1 MSSDLPDTV
10 DVWRMVQARRSFAG
24 QLPLTRFKRLAGSLA
39 DFVGTVRFD
48 LDFDRDAF
56 GSAYLR
62 LRVDTALPLLCQR
75 TLDVYSQAIVL
86 DQRLGLIRKESDEAA
101 LLPDYEPLLVSPD
114 GQLDLVDVIEDELIL
129 ALPLVPTSPGAPL
142 DHIESVDDED
152 MQDEPRENPF
162 AMLAG
167 LKKH

>member
-1 MSSDLPDTV
+1 
-10 DVWRMVQARRSFAG
+10 MVQARRSFAG
-24 QLPLTRFKRLAGSLA
+24 QLPLARFKRLGGSLA
-39 DFVGTVRFD
+39 DFAGTVNFD

-75 TLDVYSQAIVL
+75 TLDVYSQPVTL

-101 LLPDYEPLLVSPD
+101 LLPDYEPLLVSAD

-142 DHIESVDDED
+142 DHFEPAQED
-152 MQDEPRENPF
+152 TQDEPRENPF
-162 AMLAG
+162 AVLSS

>member
-1 MSSDLPDTV
+1 MSSNLPDTV
-10 DVWRMVQARRSFAG
+10 DVWRMVQARRSFTG
-24 QLPLTRFKRLAGSLA
+24 QLPLSRFKRLGASLA
-39 DFVGTVRFD
+39 ERDGTVSFD

-62 LRVDTALPLLCQR
+62 LRVDTALSLQCQR
-75 TLDVYSQAIVL
+75 TLDVYSQPISL
-86 DQRLGLIRKESDEAA
+86 DQHLGLIRTESDEAG
-101 LLPDYEPLLVSPD
+101 LLPEYEPLLVSAD

-142 DHIESVDDED
+142 EHIESVEED
-152 MQDEPRENPF
+152 TQDEPRENPF
-162 AMLAG
+162 AMLAS

>member
-1 MSSDLPDTV
+1 MSSDLPETV

-24 QLPLTRFKRLAGSLA
+24 QLPLTRFKRLSGSLA
-39 DFVGTVRFD
+39 ETTGTVTFD
-48 LDFDRDAF
+48 LDFDRDGF

-75 TLDVYSQAIVL
+75 TLDVYSQPISL
-86 DQRLGLIRKESDEAA
+86 DQRLGLLQKESDEAG
-101 LLPDYEPLLVSPD
+101 LLPEYEPLLVSPD

-142 DHIESVDDED
+142 DHIESVDEHT
-152 MQDEPRENPF
+152 QDEPRENPF
-162 AMLAG
+162 AMLAS